1 MKKEFVMKVCFVVMG
16 FGKKVEYETGRVL
29 DLDATYEAI
38 IEPAVASNGLRCIRA
53 DEITQS
59 GIIDV
64 KMYEMLLRADLV
76 IADIST
82 GNVNAVYELGVRHA
96 LRPNSTIIMTED
108 QGKLYFDLNHIS
120 TFQYQHFGDDILARE
135 ARRAVKDLG
144 ALIGSVMAA
153 QAVDSPVYTYLP
165 KLLSPRMSDEEY
177 EELLGEAEE
186 AHQRFSRHMREGEK
200 LMRQSKHELACQEFA
215 AAHAMRPGEPN
226 VVQKLALNT
235 YKSKQPTELEALQ
248 AGLQLIGLLQPEES
262 NDPETVGI
270 AGAISKRLWLLEG
283 NRDSLD
289 ASIQFYRRGFEVKRD
304 YYNGQNLAQCFE
316 FRAQVQSE
324 RSEKVFD
331 FMCAQKI
338 REILLKSLHRVLD
351 SEDFFERPD
360 KRWIYAT
367 LANCH
372 FACEQP
378 EQAEPFEHKFLGAA
392 EAQWE
397 IETYMTGKDEL
408 FRIRAD
414 RLSTLSQAQA

>member
-1 MKKEFVMKVCFVVMG
+1 MKVCFVVMG

-38 IEPAVASNGLRCIRA
+38 IEPAVSSNGMRCIRS

-108 QGKLYFDLNHIS
+108 QGRLYFDLNHVS
-120 TFQYQHFGDDILARE
+120 TFRYQHFGDDILARE
-135 ARRAVKDLG
+135 AKRAVKDLG
-144 ALIGSVMAA
+144 ALIGSVMADS
-153 QAVDSPVYTYLP
+153 AVDSPVYTYLP

-177 EELLGEAEE
+177 EELLDEAEE
-186 AHQRFSRHMREGEK
+186 THRLFSLHMRNGESF
-200 LMRQSKHELACQEFA
+200 MRQSKHDLACKEFA
-215 AAHAMRPGEPN
+215 AAYVMRPSEPS
-226 VVQKLALNT
+226 VLQKLALNT
-235 YKSKQPTELEALQ
+235 YKSKMPDELTALKK
-248 AGLQLIGLLQPEES
+248 GLEFISLLQPQQS

-270 AGAISKRLWLLEG
+270 AGAIKKRLWLLEG
-283 NRDSLD
+283 NFDDLE
-289 ASIQFYRRGFEVKRD
+289 AAIQFYRRGFEVKRD

-316 FRAQVQSE
+316 FRAQVQTES
-324 RSEKVFD
+324 SEKMFD

-338 REILLKSLHRVLD
+338 REVLIRLLHGALE
-351 SEDFFERPD
+351 SENFLERPD
-360 KRWIYAT
+360 KRWLYAT

-378 EQAEPFEHKFLGAA
+378 ELAEPFEQNFIGAA
-392 EAQWE
+392 EAKWE
-397 IETYMTGKDEL
+397 IETYLEGKAEL

-414 RLSTLSQAQA
+414 RLSIFSQGGK

>member
-1 MKKEFVMKVCFVVMG
+1 MQVCFVVMG

-29 DLDATYEAI
+29 DLNATYEAI
-38 IEPAVASNGLRCIRA
+38 IEPAVRGQGLRCVRA

-120 TFQYQHFGDDILARE
+120 TFRYQHFGDDILARE
-135 ARRAVKDLG
+135 AKRAVNDLG
-144 ALIGSVMAA
+144 KLIGSVMAD

-177 EELLGEAEE
+177 EELLEEAEE
-186 AHQRFSRHMREGEK
+186 AHQRFSRHMREGERY
-200 LMRQSKHELACQEFA
+200 MRLSKHDLASQEFSA
-215 AAHAMRPGEPN
+215 ARDMRPGEPDIL
-226 VVQKLALNT
+226 QKLALNT
-235 YKSKQPTELEALQ
+235 YKSKLPDEISALHAGFEIISALDPEA
-248 AGLQLIGLLQPEES
+248 S

-270 AGAISKRLWLLEG
+270 AGAITKRLWLLESE
-283 NRDSLD
+283 RDSLD
-289 ASIQFYRRGFEVKRD
+289 AAIQFYRRGFEVKRD

-316 FRAQVQSE
+316 FRAQVQSLQP
-324 RSEKVFD
+324 EKVFD
-331 FMCAQKI
+331 FMCAYKI
-338 REILLKSLHRVLD
+338 RQMLLKSLHRVLD
-351 SEDFFERPD
+351 SADFFERPD

-367 LANCH
+367 LANCY

-378 EQAEPFEHKFLGAA
+378 EHAEPFEQKFLGAA
-392 EAQWE
+392 DAKWE
-397 IETYMTGKDEL
+397 IDTYMAGKAEL
-408 FRIRAD
+408 FAIRAD
-414 RLSTLSQAQA
+414 RLATLAGSQIGG

>member
-1 MKKEFVMKVCFVVMG
+1 
-16 FGKKVEYETGRVL
+16 
-29 DLDATYEAI
+29 
-38 IEPAVASNGLRCIRA
+38 
-53 DEITQS
+53 
-59 GIIDV
+59 
-64 KMYEMLLRADLV
+64 MYEMLFRADLV

-108 QGKLYFDLNHIS
+108 QGRLYFDLNHIS
-120 TFQYQHFGDDILARE
+120 TFRYQHFGDDILARE
-135 ARRAVKDLG
+135 AKRAVKDLG

-177 EELLGEAEE
+177 EELLEEAEE

-200 LMRQSKHELACQEFA
+200 FMRQSEHHLACQEFA

-235 YKSKQPTELEALQ
+235 YKSKQPDELTALK
-248 AGLQLIGLLQPEES
+248 AGLELIGLLHPQES

-270 AGAISKRLWLLEG
+270 AGAITKRLWLLEG
-283 NRDSLD
+283 DRDALE

-316 FRAQVQSE
+316 FRAQIQSE
-324 RSEKVFD
+324 RSEKIFD

-338 REILLKSLHRVLD
+338 RETLLKLLHRVL
-351 SEDFFERPD
+351 SSKEFFERPD

-378 EQAEPFEHKFLGAA
+378 QLAEPFEHKFIGAS

-397 IETYMTGKDEL
+397 IDTYMAGKNEL

-414 RLSTLSQAQA
+414 RLATLSQGQE

>member
-1 MKKEFVMKVCFVVMG
+1 MKVCFVVMG

-38 IEPAVASNGLRCIRA
+38 IEPAVSSNGLRCIRA

-120 TFQYQHFGDDILARE
+120 TFRYQHFGEGILARE
-135 ARRAVKDLG
+135 AVRAVKALG
-144 ALIGSVMAA
+144 TVIGSVMAA
-153 QAVDSPVYTYLP
+153 QEVDSPVYTYLP

-186 AHQRFSRHMREGEK
+186 AHQRFSRHMRDGDNF
-200 LMRQSKHELACQEFA
+200 MRQSRHELACKEFSA
-215 AAHAMRPGEPN
+215 ARDMRPDEPN
-226 VVQKLALNT
+226 VLQKLALNT
-235 YKSKQPTELEALQ
+235 YKSKVPDELTALRL
-248 AGLQLIGLLQPEES
+248 GLEIIGMLNPQES

-270 AGAISKRLWLLEG
+270 AGAITKRLWLLEG
-283 NRDSLD
+283 DRDSLD

-324 RSEKVFD
+324 RSEKIFD

-338 REILLKSLHRVLD
+338 RQMLLKLLHHVLD
-351 SEDFFERPD
+351 SKDFLERPD

-367 LANCH
+367 LANCY

-378 EQAEPFEHKFLGAA
+378 EQAQPFEHKFLGASDA
-392 EAQWE
+392 KWE
-397 IETYMTGKDEL
+397 VDTYMAGKDEL

-414 RLSTLSQAQA
+414 RLATLSPDNK